1 MKYTNKLKMAMIA
14 TNINQVKL
22 AELTKQSQE
31 NLSQK
36 MAKNNFKMQE
46 FEKLIT
52 AIEKDR
58 QAILLVGKADYEEEL
73 AISSLEEKG
82 ITVCD
87 LAERKENLIYITDAE
102 NGKISYRGEVLTL
115 FDTINLNIKDS
126 EICIE
131 AYGNNI
137 SIFRWFTCY

>member
-1 MKYTNKLKMAMIA
+1 MAMVA

-52 AIEKDR
+52 AMGCELKI
-58 QAILLVGKADYEEEL
+58 QIILPNGE
-73 AISSLEEKG
+73 
-82 ITVCD
+82 TV
-87 LAERKENLIYITDAE
+87 
-102 NGKISYRGEVLTL
+102 
-115 FDTINLNIKDS
+115 
-126 EICIE
+126 
-131 AYGNNI
+131 
-137 SIFRWFTCY
+137 